1 MGQGSFIPVATN
13 ARSRSDLVERG
24 FSRQPLRVDVDIAR
38 SLEAL
43 SNAAWSVPKDKYYDG
58 GDRYRSLNR
67 VRAEIVEGGVKVW
80 LSEEST
86 PYVQLKKYNTTI
98 GGQPREYAPLSP
110 AIAGSIGVRKMIAH
124 HLYYLPLS
132 TVGTKYLVNVHLI
145 RFTATPGRPCDTSPP
160 GLHKDGEKYIA
171 THLVG
176 RCGAQGGEVVSN
188 TTNHYLLVFSPS
200 GFEEFIVATAVP
212 APDRQHFLGLH
223 IIPICNR
230 LGVAQ
235 GPRGGF
241 EVRLG
246 AHRGPVESAQ
256 RISVPPVQSRLLP
269 LLGGFPD
276 RLDSRPDHALREI
289 VQDHGIVLLFGRR
302 QDVAVKR

>member
-1 MGQGSFIPVATN
+1 MGQESFIPVATN

-43 SNAAWSVPKDKYYDG
+43 SHAAWSIPKDKYYDG

-98 GGQPREYAPLSP
+98 GGQPREYAPLPS

-145 RFTATPGRPCDTSPP
+145 RFTAAPGRPCDTSPP

-176 RCGAQGGEVVSN
+176 RCGAQGGEVIITDN
-188 TTNHYLLVFSPS
+188 
-200 GFEEFIVATAVP
+200 
-212 APDRQHFLGLH
+212 DRQEMDRFTM
-223 IIPICNR
+223 R
-230 LGVAQ
+230 
-235 GPRGGF
+235 
-241 EVRLG
+241 
-246 AHRGPVESAQ
+246 ESGECYVFDDD
-256 RISVPPVQSRLLP
+256 RIWHMLTP
-269 LLGGFPD
+269 
-276 RLDSRPDHALREI
+276 
-289 VQDHGIVLLFGRR
+289 
-302 QDVAVKR
+302 VAVLEGNQYATVTRWHSICCQRAGNPGSDRRRRASNSGTGVSPYSGLANSACSLPASDHSQVSRHYRPISAHSRGFRFRVVR